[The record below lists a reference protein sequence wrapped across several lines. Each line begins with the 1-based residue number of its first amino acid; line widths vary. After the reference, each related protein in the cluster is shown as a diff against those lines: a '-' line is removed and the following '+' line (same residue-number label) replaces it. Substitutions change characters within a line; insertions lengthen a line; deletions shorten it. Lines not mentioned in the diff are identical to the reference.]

1 MLINVHVEDIQSS
14 PIPSILTMWNS
25 SIEEM
30 VVRRSYSPY
39 IKLQYII
46 VDIIYFF
53 IKVINEAKQD
63 RRSASNVRNGLLCVT
78 FMSAKELSNASSF
91 FENSVQLANI
101 FHLKSLCDWAILV
114 KQYYILLLYQC
125 FTYFLLLLPLL

>member
-101 FHLKSLCDWAILV
+101 FHLKTLCDWAILV
-114 KQYYILLLYQC
+114 KQKYILILYQR